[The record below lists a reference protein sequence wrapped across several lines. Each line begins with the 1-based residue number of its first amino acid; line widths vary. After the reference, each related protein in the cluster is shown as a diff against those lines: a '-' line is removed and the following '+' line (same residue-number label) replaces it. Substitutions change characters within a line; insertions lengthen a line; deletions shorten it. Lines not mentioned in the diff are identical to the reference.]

1 MDFARAQKPVRQL
14 RKLLKALPA
23 DPPPAQIHRLRTNA
37 RRVEAAAAT
46 LPPTTQLE
54 SRRLLKALKTLRRA
68 AGPVREM
75 DVLAVDLERL
85 RKSSD
90 RAPFD
95 RLAEHL
101 SELRHKNAARLLE
114 VLDRHRGPVRRRLK
128 EFAQLLDSSA
138 LRKKPVR
145 SESETGR
152 RLELTPQAHAEHLA
166 EEIAHW
172 PELNSSNIHN
182 FRIKVKELRYI
193 FELVPDADP
202 QLIGALG
209 RAKGAIGRWH
219 DWQQLASITRDV
231 LDPEQGREMLAKM
244 ESASKQ
250 KLARA
255 LSISNSLRQRL
266 LDSGRLRKAS

>member
-114 VLDRHRGPVRRRLK
+114 VLDQHTYAFRRIW
-128 EFAQLLDSSA
+128 QLIQRTATPRLDSP
-138 LRKKPVR
+138 L
-145 SESETGR
+145 
-152 RLELTPQAHAEHLA
+152 HAG
-166 EEIAHW
+166 
-172 PELNSSNIHN
+172 
-182 FRIKVKELRYI
+182 
-193 FELVPDADP
+193 D
-202 QLIGALG
+202 
-209 RAKGAIGRWH
+209 
-219 DWQQLASITRDV
+219 SI
-231 LDPEQGREMLAKM
+231 LDSVDR
-244 ESASKQ
+244 
-250 KLARA
+250 LAR
-255 LSISNSLRQRL
+255 NR
-266 LDSGRLRKAS
+266 RLRKSPQIGRRRFRHDSGTSQRGCPRSEDGG